1 MTKVS
6 KKEPLISI
14 IVPVYKV
21 EQYINKCIDSIINQT
36 YKNLEIILVD
46 DGSPDNCGSICDEY
60 AKKDKRIKVI
70 HKKNGGLSDARN
82 VGINIAKG
90 EYIGFV
96 DSDDFINREMYAKL
110 YKIIIEYD
118 ADIAVCELKRFH
130 DEGKIIERVK
140 KINTILYTQDEFLKK
155 FFKIGSQS
163 IEYYAHTKLYK
174 KNMIE
179 KEQYPVGLT
188 SEDVLGTY
196 KALLKAKTIVKTT
209 DELYYYRYN
218 EQSITGSFSKKD
230 FDLLEIWDKVV
241 EYTKENAPQY
251 EDCAVIN
258 RKRINFTLLYRM
270 AKNVPQEEL
279 DEMDIAKKLLFDLK
293 QDEAD
298 LLKANIEFKR
308 KILIYLFCRNYKFS
322 SYVIKK
328 LG

>member
-6 KKEPLISI
+6 KKQPLISVV
-14 IVPVYKV
+14 VPVYNV
-21 EQYINKCIDSIINQT
+21 EKYLCRCVDSIINQT

-46 DGSPDNCGSICDEY
+46 DGSPDNCPKICDEY

-82 VGINIAKG
+82 AGIKISKG
-90 EYIGFV
+90 DYIGFV
-96 DSDDFINREMYAKL
+96 DSDDFINLEMYTKL
-110 YKIIIEYD
+110 YKIITEND
-118 ADIAVCELKRFH
+118 ADIAICDLKRFH
-130 DEGKIIERVK
+130 DEKKVK
-140 KINTILYTQDEFLKK
+140 EQINKNDVTIYTQENFLKK

-163 IEYYAHTKLYK
+163 IEYYADTKLYK
-174 KNMIE
+174 RSMIE
-179 KEQYPVGLT
+179 EEQYPVGLT

-196 KALLKAKTIVKTT
+196 KALLKAKKIVKTT

-241 EYTKENAPQY
+241 EYTQQNAPQY
-251 EDCAVIN
+251 IEYAIIN

-270 AKNVPQEEL
+270 AKNIPQVEL
-279 DEMDIAKKLLFDLK
+279 QKMTIAKKLLADLK
-293 QDEAD
+293 KDENY
-298 LLKANIEFKR
+298 LLKADIEFKR
-308 KILIYLFCRNYKFS
+308 KILIYLFCRNYKLS
-322 SYVIKK
+322 SYIVKK